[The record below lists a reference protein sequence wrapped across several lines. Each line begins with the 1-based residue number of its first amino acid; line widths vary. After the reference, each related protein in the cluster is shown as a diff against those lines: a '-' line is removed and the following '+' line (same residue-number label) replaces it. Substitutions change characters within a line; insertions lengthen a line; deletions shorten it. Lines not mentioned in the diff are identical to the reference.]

1 MTFSSAATNSPLINS
16 CHAEIVINVPLALQI
31 MTTGYIWPIS
41 AWQELISGELV
52 AADENVTV
60 SPR

>member
-1 MTFSSAATNSPLINS
+1 
-16 CHAEIVINVPLALQI
+16 

-41 AWQELISGELV
+41 AWEQLVSGDLIASD
-52 AADENVTV
+52 DEITV

>member
-1 MTFSSAATNSPLINS
+1 
-16 CHAEIVINVPLALQI
+16 

-41 AWQELISGELV
+41 AWQDFTSGELI
-52 AADENVTV
+52 APADEVSV

>member
-1 MTFSSAATNSPLINS
+1 
-16 CHAEIVINVPLALQI
+16 VPLALKI

-41 AWQELISGELV
+41 AWQELISGDLI
-52 AADENVTV
+52 APKDEITV

>member
-1 MTFSSAATNSPLINS
+1 
-16 CHAEIVINVPLALQI
+16 

-52 AADENVTV
+52 ASDSEITV

>member
-1 MTFSSAATNSPLINS
+1 
-16 CHAEIVINVPLALQI
+16 

-41 AWQELISGELV
+41 AWQEFVSNELV
-52 AADENVTV
+52 APTDEVTV

>member
-1 MTFSSAATNSPLINS
+1 MFS
-16 CHAEIVINVPLALQI
+16 LALKI
-31 MTTGYIWPIS
+31 MTTGYVWPIS

-52 AADENVTV
+52 ALKEDVTV

>member
-1 MTFSSAATNSPLINS
+1 
-16 CHAEIVINVPLALQI
+16 

-41 AWQELISGELV
+41 AWQELISKELV
-52 AADENVTV
+52 VPDEQITV

>member
-1 MTFSSAATNSPLINS
+1 
-16 CHAEIVINVPLALQI
+16 

-41 AWQELISGELV
+41 AWQELISGDLV
-52 AADENVTV
+52 APADEVTV

>member
-1 MTFSSAATNSPLINS
+1 
-16 CHAEIVINVPLALQI
+16 

-41 AWQELISGELV
+41 AWQELISGDLV
-52 AADENVTV
+52 AKADEVTV

>member
-1 MTFSSAATNSPLINS
+1 
-16 CHAEIVINVPLALQI
+16 

-41 AWQELISGELV
+41 AWQELVSGELV
-52 AADENVTV
+52 APDNEVTV

>member
-1 MTFSSAATNSPLINS
+1 
-16 CHAEIVINVPLALQI
+16 

-41 AWQELISGELV
+41 AWQEYISHELV
-52 AADENVTV
+52 ASDDEITV

>member
-1 MTFSSAATNSPLINS
+1 
-16 CHAEIVINVPLALQI
+16 

-41 AWQELISGELV
+41 AWQELISGDLV
-52 AADENVTV
+52 GLKDEITV

>member
-1 MTFSSAATNSPLINS
+1 
-16 CHAEIVINVPLALQI
+16 
-31 MTTGYIWPIS
+31 MTTGFIWPIS
-41 AWQELISGELV
+41 AWQDFVSGDLI